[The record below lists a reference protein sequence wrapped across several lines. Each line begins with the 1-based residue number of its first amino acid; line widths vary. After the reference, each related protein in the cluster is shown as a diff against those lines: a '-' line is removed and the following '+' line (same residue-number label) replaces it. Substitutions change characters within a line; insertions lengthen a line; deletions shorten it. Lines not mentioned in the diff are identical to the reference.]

1 MKSVGYNMI
10 FKMMWIILSLI
21 ELYLVNKII
30 PNKKI
35 KIISNIGAN
44 TLNVYLLHSLIV
56 KWLKVYGRNM
66 LNNTEIINIIMMLV
80 LTCMLLVILGS
91 KFVKNKM
98 IYFTDLNKVK
108 EKLGL

>member
-56 KWLKVYGRNM
+56 KWLKVYGENM

-91 KFVKNKM
+91 EFVKNKM